1 MRTVATEALS
11 ITLGLYDYLQVSVG
25 LGLRLGLGSLGLSD
39 FMAPVNVIT
48 SIEVY
53 TVVKVSVGDRNR
65 SAS

>member
-39 FMAPVNVIT
+39 FMATVNVIT